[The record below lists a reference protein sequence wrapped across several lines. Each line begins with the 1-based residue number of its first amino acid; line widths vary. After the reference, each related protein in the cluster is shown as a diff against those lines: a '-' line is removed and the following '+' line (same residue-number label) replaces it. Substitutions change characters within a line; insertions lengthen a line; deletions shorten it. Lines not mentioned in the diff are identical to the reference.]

1 MTNTKP
7 TISAI
12 AAIGKNRELGK
23 NDKLIW
29 RIPED
34 MKHFIALT
42 TGHPVIMGRKT
53 FESIGKP
60 LPGRTNIVI
69 TRNQDYQS
77 LGCIV
82 VQTIEDAIAEAG
94 KHDQNEIFI
103 IGGGEIYNLAF
114 GLTDR
119 LYLTIVDA
127 EDKNANVFFPDYSNF
142 KLIEKKKVKTKSG
155 YNISFRTFQK

>member
-69 TRNQDYQS
+69 TRNQDYQA

-94 KHDQNEIFI
+94 KHDQNEIL
-103 IGGGEIYNLAF
+103 YPDLV
-114 GLTDR
+114 LT
-119 LYLTIVDA
+119 
-127 EDKNANVFFPDYSNF
+127 FFFSMSLKF
-142 KLIEKKKVKTKSG
+142 E
-155 YNISFRTFQK
+155 